1 MIFVYRLILQAEEPT
16 KELIYLAASPN
27 LLTALENILRS
38 SYFEDTTKE
47 LLRYPEFA
55 GIFSMDEQWRLES
68 LRLAHE
74 QINEDF
80 TIQEDPL

>member
-1 MIFVYRLILQAEEPT
+1 MCISAINQSIEFYFLVILTFPQACLKTPGGFS
-16 KELIYLAASPN
+16 A
-27 LLTALENILRS
+27 ILF
-38 SYFEDTTKE
+38 FEDTTKE